1 MRHHFHISNLSPL
14 LLSYLSLNH
23 QERLS
28 ALKSQVVILAL
39 YNPEEFRNH
48 KMYTL
53 NCISKILLVMT
64 YNLLANSKDWNLK
77 ISGGVCPFSIYCLKG

>member
-1 MRHHFHISNLSPL
+1 MRHHSYISNLFPL

-28 ALKSQVVILAL
+28 ALRSQVVILAL
-39 YNPEEFRNH
+39 YNPEESRNL

-53 NCISKILLVMT
+53 HCISKIFLLT
-64 YNLLANSKDWNLK
+64 NYNLLANSKDWNLE
-77 ISGGVCPFSIYCLKG
+77 ISRVCVHFLSTI